1 MAGKKK
7 ISFEEAIANLEN
19 IVSKL
24 EDTGTSLEE
33 AMKFFEEGTKLVSV
47 CYDKINSAK
56 LKFTKLEKGENS
68 CGLEDAD
75 EKN

>member
-7 ISFEEAIANLEN
+7 ISFEEAISNLED

-24 EDTGTSLEE
+24 ENSDTSLED

-56 LKFTKLEKGENS
+56 LKFTKLEKGADGSE
-68 CGLEDAD
+68 LESTD
-75 EKN
+75 EKS

>member
-7 ISFEEAIANLEN
+7 RSFEEAISNLED

-24 EDTGTSLEE
+24 EDSDTSLED

-56 LKFTKLEKGENS
+56 LKFTKLEKGVDDS
-68 CGLEDAD
+68 GLESTD
-75 EKN
+75 EKS

>member
-7 ISFEEAIANLEN
+7 ISFEEAISGLED

-24 EDTGTSLEE
+24 EDTETSLED

-47 CYDKINSAK
+47 CNEKINSAK

-68 CGLEDAD
+68 DGLKNED
-75 EKN
+75 EKS

>member
-7 ISFEEAIANLEN
+7 ISFEEAISSLED

-24 EDTGTSLEE
+24 EDTNTSLEN

-56 LKFTKLEKGENS
+56 LKFTKLERGENS
-68 CGLEDAD
+68 NGLKDSD
-75 EKN
+75 EKS